1 MTLSS
6 IIELSRAEVV
16 FLGRQ
21 GRKGVAESGDEIEL
35 WIYAK
40 F

>member
-1 MTLSS
+1 M
-6 IIELSRAEVV
+6 IEFSRPEVV
-16 FLGRQ
+16 FLGGQ
-21 GRKGVAESGDEIEL
+21 GRKGVAESGDEIEF